1 MDETTENIL
10 LKKTGRNRLQ
20 IETIQKEIVLL
31 KKEIK
36 ELKQSYQNLLILFE
50 ASGIEDREAYLRGEG
65 TDDEHHENLST

>member
-50 ASGIEDREAYLRGEG
+50 ASGIEDREAYLRGED
-65 TDDEHHENLST
+65 TDDE